1 MKSWYKVVDDIEL
14 KDGSTI
20 KQDRLVFE
28 TTDKELSK
36 EVEKFFQSIMDRSKQ
51 TEPLMAMLEGGEDVH
66 EFCKNCDKS
75 KYRMFDGER
84 YIVCGQA
91 DDSPSITLKK
101 CPLSKWICE
110 NTYLITDCAWK

>member
-1 MKSWYKVVDDIEL
+1 MTSAHTEKGERMKSWYKVVDDIEL

-51 TEPLMAMLEGGEDVH
+51 TEPK
-66 EFCKNCDKS
+66 FDKDINVRS
-75 KYRMFDGER
+75 KDEP
-84 YIVCGQA
+84 Q
-91 DDSPSITLKK
+91 
-101 CPLSKWICE
+101 
-110 NTYLITDCAWK
+110 TDCAWK